1 MTIHLSPNELVSE
14 FHETY
19 GMPVNPHPEP
29 TVDYERIH
37 MRYNLIAEEFV
48 ELTEALY
55 GSEAANTIKR
65 EIEIHVEQARYEA
78 DSLGR
83 PLPLDVVES
92 ADALADLVYV
102 IYGMALESSI
112 PLDDVLQE
120 VQRSNMSKLPPCED
134 CDGEA
139 YINFQVDHENHSA
152 TFDMCR
158 TCDGTGDG
166 PPLRREDG
174 KILKGPN
181 FTPPNIEGVLT
192 NVTQ

>member
-1 MTIHLSPNELVSE
+1 MTSPNELVTE

-29 TVDYERIH
+29 TVDYGRIH

-65 EIEIHVEQARYEA
+65 EIEIHVDQARYEA
-78 DSLGR
+78 SALGR
-83 PLPLDVVES
+83 PLPLDTVET

-102 IYGMALESSI
+102 IYGAALESSI
-112 PLDDVLQE
+112 PLDPALQE
-120 VQRSNMSKLPPCED
+120 VQRSNMSKLGA
-134 CDGEA
+134 DGLP
-139 YINFQVDHENHSA
+139 I
-152 TFDMCR
+152 
-158 TCDGTGDG
+158 
-166 PPLRREDG
+166 RREDG

-181 FTPPNIEGVLT
+181 YTPPNIEGVLN
-192 NVTQ
+192 NVIQ